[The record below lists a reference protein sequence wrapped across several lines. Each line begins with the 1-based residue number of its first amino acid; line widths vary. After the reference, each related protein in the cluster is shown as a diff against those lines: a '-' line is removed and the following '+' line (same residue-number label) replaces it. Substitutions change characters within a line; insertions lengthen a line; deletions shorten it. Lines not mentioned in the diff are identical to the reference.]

1 MRSSQHALYVQG
13 YTHATMGGTTGCDLA
28 RGSESLKAVL
38 SSDCRLQLACMKS
51 ELLVTAGQHTAVNMF
66 SGLVH
71 TARQTTRV
79 WCTRSRFAE
88 PQGQRCRRCAW
99 RGGLSRNKVAVPEGV
114 AGSPPF
120 KELRDGLRLIRRS
133 TQVAQTIPARN
144 RED

>member
-1 MRSSQHALYVQG
+1 
-13 YTHATMGGTTGCDLA
+13 MGGTTGCDLA
-28 RGSESLKAVL
+28 RGSESLKAIL
-38 SSDCRLQLACMKS
+38 SSDRRLQLACVKS

-88 PQGQRCRRCAW
+88 PQGQRCRRCAR

-120 KELRDGLRLIRRS
+120 KELRLGFGSVRRSAQIPQIRRS
-133 TQVAQTIPARN
+133 QN
-144 RED
+144 REE